1 MQRLNKTQKVDFFQ
15 IPNFDINL
23 MKLSLESNGK
33 TPCQE
38 WKTLNAPIKSLV
50 YDNCN
55 VGLITG
61 IRNMI
66 TVVDLDFKDIPYDDH
81 AFIEKFGNKFMKHFD
96 TFTVKTQSGGY
107 HLYFKYDAEIKQT
120 QNKALGVD
128 IRNDGGYVVCPPSSI
143 NGKQYVIKNNVP
155 IKPFP
160 SDLKKW
166 ILSNLYQAPS
176 KSKKS
181 IKDKHEQENKLT
193 KTAYDVIMT
202 REIML
207 DVLSRLKVDC
217 AKEKDFRGSYNLW
230 IQVLCACKF
239 CGMQK
244 EFIEWSKDTIH
255 GNYDNG
261 QLLKIWNDADATI
274 HNFIYLL
281 KCAKVT
287 NNYTFKRIPDNGFTG
302 YTEINKTK
310 LGNIFKP
317 RLNYLLKSDT
327 GTGKTTSFRNYI
339 KRVDTPFISIASRI
353 ALSLEQYNNL
363 KDEGVECYHYQDRGF
378 EFGDNIIITPESCI
392 SLMSYDFSNY
402 IIFMDEFDSIVKHVL
417 TSDTL
422 SKKRCI
428 VFKLL
433 CKMLF
438 TCKQFICVDADISSV
453 SKSLLDKLELKY
465 SFIINIFKNYQNVNV
480 NVINDEDEFFR
491 LLSEREKYMM
501 CTDSKTTAE
510 IAHLKLNIDV
520 KDVLII
526 TSDSVDDYYMLD
538 EHLKI
543 IFSPKIIY
551 GLDSTMKRDV
561 FCYFNGNTISPTQ
574 MVQQIARCRNIV
586 NVYVFF
592 SNRISRLPYYEDLDD
607 ANNHYSQMI
616 TNYNMDIKDIID
628 SSLFDNDK
636 NAVLEKIFSDIYIQN
651 SYHDDCFESN
661 KYLHLMNIL
670 QSRGFIIHDTDGEH
684 KTVKHKKEKEQ
695 ILEEK
700 LENFN
705 PESLKVSKLNEY
717 MRIPLN
723 KIDEYKDIFIDNV
736 ALTKHINVC
745 KFFFQD
751 SNDNLITLS
760 KKLDFD
766 ITKCK
771 DIALKVKLLD
781 QMLDAIN
788 LNKNDLSTF
797 VPENKKLDDIDKI
810 QKTYTD
816 LFKVR
821 KKNLDLSIDTNMYK
835 EICSIYNSLFNV
847 TSCKQTRFN
856 GTRLWLYTV
865 DESILNYHK
874 DVYSYRKKKVL
885 KKIT

>member
-1 MQRLNKTQKVDFFQ
+1 
-15 IPNFDINL
+15 
-23 MKLSLESNGK
+23 
-33 TPCQE
+33 
-38 WKTLNAPIKSLV
+38 
-50 YDNCN
+50 
-55 VGLITG
+55 
-61 IRNMI
+61 
-66 TVVDLDFKDIPYDDH
+66 
-81 AFIEKFGNKFMKHFD
+81 
-96 TFTVKTQSGGY
+96 
-107 HLYFKYDAEIKQT
+107 
-120 QNKALGVD
+120 
-128 IRNDGGYVVCPPSSI
+128 
-143 NGKQYVIKNNVP
+143 
-155 IKPFP
+155 
-160 SDLKKW
+160 
-166 ILSNLYQAPS
+166 
-176 KSKKS
+176 
-181 IKDKHEQENKLT
+181 
-193 KTAYDVIMT
+193 MT